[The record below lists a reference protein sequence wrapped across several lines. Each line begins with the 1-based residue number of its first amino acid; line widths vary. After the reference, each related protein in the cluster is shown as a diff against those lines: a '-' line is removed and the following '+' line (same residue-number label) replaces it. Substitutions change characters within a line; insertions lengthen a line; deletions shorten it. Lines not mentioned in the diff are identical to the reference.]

1 MKWKMMLLLML
12 ASLLLAAPVAQAEKL
27 LCVSKQNLKG
37 TETVNS
43 CLAKGESFAVVDD
56 FGLVW
61 VLTPEE
67 VDLSR
72 AFNPQAFET
81 RAFSVQYY
89 KEAPKIPPLPGPPP
103 EVTG

>member
-1 MKWKMMLLLML
+1 MKLKMMLILML
-12 ASLLLAAPVAQAEKL
+12 ASLLLAAPAAQAEKL
-27 LCVSKQNLKG
+27 LCVTKQNLQG
-37 TETVNS
+37 QETVNS
-43 CLAKGESFAVVDD
+43 CLAKGERFAVVDD
-56 FGLVW
+56 YGLVW

-72 AFNPQAFET
+72 IFNPKAFES